1 MIKITRESAWCGKFI
16 GANVTL
22 NRTQTQKIR
31 NGESKYFETSPKQ
44 QNALLQ
50 ISCAGV
56 LGTYNLTQVQNIEEI
71 AFKITASDVICNA
84 LYKDGG
90 TEYLHNQTP
99 PPMTFV
105 GWQF

>member
-1 MIKITRESAWCGKFI
+1 MIKITRESGWCGKFI

-22 NRTQTQKIR
+22 NRRQTQKIR

-50 ISCAGV
+50 VSCGV

-71 AFKITASDVICNA
+71 TFKITASDVICSV

-99 PPMTFV
+99 PPMTFIE
-105 GWQF
+105 WHF